1 MADPIRNTPTAP
13 QPFPLHLE
21 PFEPSAPRPNPP
33 ASGSADEP
41 LSAAASRLVAEF
53 DSRRALA
60 HAASHGLEWE
70 VKRAGAEAA
79 CLALPCTQALRLGKV
94 VMPDDGLAEKMLGH
108 FLSGSSEPVGV
119 DLNAE
124 LARNPQLKEY
134 LTSHIEFD
142 LSTRHAAGEDVTRIT
157 GAVWVAQGDYG
168 DSKPGKDQRLALG
181 GTFFEY
187 QVVGSSDDGGLQVQ
201 LNVADHYFWSPAE
214 ERATQCFHEC
224 GAELVAEG
232 RTTEFYQFGEG
243 EIAVRDPRSNRVAP
257 MLPFS
262 SPPLSPN

>member
-1 MADPIRNTPTAP
+1 MADPIRNTSTAP

-21 PFEPSAPRPNPP
+21 PSEPTAPGPNTSP
-33 ASGSADEP
+33 SGSVDEP
-41 LSAAASRLVAEF
+41 LSEAAKRLVLEFDNRHALTKDASR
-53 DSRRALA
+53 
-60 HAASHGLEWE
+60 GLEWE

-79 CLALPCTQALRLGKV
+79 CLALPCAQALRLGKV

-142 LSTRHAAGEDVTRIT
+142 LSTRHAAGEDVTRSN
-157 GAVWVAQGDYG
+157 GAIWVAQGDYG
-168 DSKPGKDQRLALG
+168 DGEPGEDQRLALG

-214 ERATQCFHEC
+214 ERATQCLHEC

-243 EIAVRDPRSNRVAP
+243 ELAVRDPRSDRVAP
-257 MLPFS
+257 MLPFT